1 VITSDAMADNSP
13 LWKLV
18 KREVDQAMLD
28 AIAAEYPKG
37 RLLLVATTDLD
48 ARQAVLWNMTKIAAS
63 RDPQALELFHSI
75 MIASAAIPG
84 AFPPRDDRRRS

>member
-1 VITSDAMADNSP
+1 LAVITSDAMADTAP

-18 KREVDQAMLD
+18 RQEVDQTMLD

-48 ARQAVLWNMTKIAAS
+48 ARQAVLWNLRIS
-63 RDPQALELFHSI
+63 
-75 MIASAAIPG
+75 SAG
-84 AFPPRDDRRRS
+84 STVSVSGRSGTRRARPVG